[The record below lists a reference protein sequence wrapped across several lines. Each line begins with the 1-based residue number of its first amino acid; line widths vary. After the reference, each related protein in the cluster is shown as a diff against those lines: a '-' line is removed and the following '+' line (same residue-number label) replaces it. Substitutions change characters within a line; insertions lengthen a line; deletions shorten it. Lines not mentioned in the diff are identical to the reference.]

1 MPMTSARRPVQGS
14 THPWKYGRRDGFT
27 LLEALVA
34 LIMIGILAI
43 LLSRGVV
50 MQARAAADVSARTAA
65 RRELR
70 AAAAPLIGE
79 LRHAITERD
88 AALSL
93 HGTELRVRTVIAD
106 GAACMAG
113 DGRVALLGQPA
124 SAPLAGWSAMPD
136 ARDALLLL
144 HPEQP
149 GESCDHWSET
159 GVVGASH
166 LTTLPFPCEP
176 STGANALVIVPG
188 SPAGLVAL
196 DTTLAQVARRVVWRL
211 TNSAGGWYLSRARC
225 DAESGIATPAC
236 DPTQPVAG
244 PFLSPGAGGLRLRPL
259 SAAGTPLD
267 AANQH
272 EARAVEIQLVAPV
285 SHTRPGAAPHES
297 LHVVVPLPRACS

>member
-1 MPMTSARRPVQGS
+1 MTSRPRTVQGCTYPRKCS
-14 THPWKYGRRDGFT
+14 CPEGFT
-27 LLEALVA
+27 LLEALIA
-34 LIMIGILAI
+34 LVMIGVLAA
-43 LLSRGVV
+43 LLARGVV
-50 MQARAAADVSARTAA
+50 MQTRAAADVSARTAA

-79 LRHAITERD
+79 LRHAITEHD

-113 DGRVALLGQPA
+113 DGRVALLGQPS
-124 SAPLAGWSAMPD
+124 SAPLASWSAMPD
-136 ARDALLLL
+136 ARDALHLL

-149 GESCDHWSET
+149 GETCDRWSET
-159 GVVGASH
+159 GIVGASH

-176 STGANALVIVPG
+176 PSGANALVIVPG
-188 SPAGLVAL
+188 SPPGHAAG

-211 TNSAGGWYLSRARC
+211 TNSAGGWYLSRTRC
-225 DAESGIATPAC
+225 DAASGIATPAC

-244 PFLSPGAGGLRLRPL
+244 PFLSPAAGGLRLRPL

-272 EARAVEIQLVAPV
+272 AARAVEIQLVAPV
-285 SHTRPGAAPHES
+285 SRTRPGAAPHES